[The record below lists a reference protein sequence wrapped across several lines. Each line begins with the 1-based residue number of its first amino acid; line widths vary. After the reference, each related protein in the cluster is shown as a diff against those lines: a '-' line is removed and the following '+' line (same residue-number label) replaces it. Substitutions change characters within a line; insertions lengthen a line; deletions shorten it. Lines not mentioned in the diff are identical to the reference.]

1 MEEGCVD
8 MDEVEIREEPIALYK
23 LLKLGNLVAS
33 GGEAKYI
40 VDQGLVT
47 VNGAVE
53 TKKGKKIF
61 SGDIIEFQGERIQ
74 VVARGLTPS

>member
-1 MEEGCVD
+1 MMTGKEIIESDV
-8 MDEVEIREEPIALYK
+8 VEISSEPIALHK
-23 LLKLGNLVAS
+23 LIKLANLVAS

-40 VDQGLVT
+40 ITEGLVT

-61 SGDIIEFQGERIQ
+61 SGDIVEFQGTRIQ
-74 VVARGLTPS
+74 VVNG

>member
-1 MEEGCVD
+1 MTGKEIIESDV
-8 MDEVEIREEPIALYK
+8 VEIGNEPIALHK
-23 LLKLGNLVAS
+23 LIKLANLVAS

-40 VDQGLVT
+40 ITEGLVT

-61 SGDIIEFQGERIQ
+61 SGDIVEFQGTRIQ
-74 VVARGLTPS
+74 VVNG

>member
-1 MEEGCVD
+1 MMTGKEIVESDV
-8 MDEVEIREEPIALYK
+8 VEISSESIALHK
-23 LLKLGNLVAS
+23 LIKLANLVAS

-40 VDQGLVT
+40 ITEGLVT

-61 SGDIIEFQGERIQ
+61 SGDIVEFQGTRIQ
-74 VVARGLTPS
+74 VVNG